1 MGPFKHLDCRAA
13 LAMTSVFR
21 NFPNWKRKL
30 DKVKKNESPFKLAVL
45 ISGEG
50 SNLQAIIDAIDTGM
64 LDARIDIV
72 ISNKASAHGLN
83 RAKQAGITAVVVPPV
98 KGQTREEYD
107 QCLRD
112 TLTPFT
118 PDLIV
123 LAGFMRILSADFV
136 HSFADKIINIHP
148 SLLPAYKGMDTHQRV
163 LDAGEPYHGATV
175 HFVTEKLD
183 DGEIIIQS
191 RIKIRR
197 DDDAESL
204 QQRVHVEEHVIYPR
218 AIQWLTTR
226 A

>member
-1 MGPFKHLDCRAA
+1 
-13 LAMTSVFR
+13 
-21 NFPNWKRKL
+21 L

-45 ISGEG
+45 ISGDG
-50 SNLQAIIDAIDTGM
+50 SNLQAIIDAIDTGA

-72 ISNKASAHGLN
+72 ISNKAIANGLN
-83 RAKQAGITAVVVPPV
+83 RAKQAGITAVVVAPV

-112 TLTPFT
+112 TLAPFT

-191 RIKIRR
+191 RIKICP

-218 AIQWLTTR
+218 AIQWLGDKR
-226 A
+226 

>member
-1 MGPFKHLDCRAA
+1 M
-13 LAMTSVFR
+13 
-21 NFPNWKRKL
+21 

-50 SNLQAIIDAIDTGM
+50 SNLQAIIDAIDAGE
-64 LDARIDIV
+64 LNASVEVV
-72 ISNKASAHGLN
+72 ISNKASANGLN
-83 RAKQAGITAVVVPPV
+83 RAKQAGITAVVVAPV
-98 KGQTREEYD
+98 KGRTREEYD
-107 QCLRD
+107 QCLLE
-112 TLTPFT
+112 TLAPFT

-136 HSFADKIINIHP
+136 HAFADKIINIHP

-191 RIKIRR
+191 RIKIRP

-204 QQRVHVEEHVIYPR
+204 QKRVHVEEHVIYPR

-226 A
+226 KQDLVN